1 MDYFE
6 IHSMN
11 EGSFHPFSCPKQVGE
26 EFYSKSSCRLKYSKT
41 LIWYFQRYAMSKK
54 FIEIFILTMEHQ
66 HIDENYAKKMID
78 CNLKTYPVIF
88 IDILDILFL

>member
-1 MDYFE
+1 
-6 IHSMN
+6 
-11 EGSFHPFSCPKQVGE
+11 
-26 EFYSKSSCRLKYSKT
+26 
-41 LIWYFQRYAMSKK
+41 MSKK